1 MLCSLQ
7 EVSRM
12 LSLRPLRSSRRTPAL
27 ATPPTLARGT
37 APVAPAFALVCGA
50 LLASC
55 AQVHASDP
63 AIGAVNV
70 VDTTAASMRPA
81 RAQPN
86 ARASGRVRTYYIAA
100 DEVIWDYAPSHA
112 DLIHDQPFHYQDDP
126 ASKGLLDPNGTS
138 YRKVLYREY
147 TDSTFTTLKPRT
159 ANWEHLGILGPLIR
173 AEVGDTIRLVF
184 RNNASRPY
192 SVHPHGVM
200 YAKNAEGTSYA
211 DGTSAADRADDAV
224 AAGGTFTYVWPV
236 PERAGPAP
244 GEGSTAFW
252 LYHSHV
258 DEGRDI
264 NSGLIGPLIV
274 TRRGMARPDASPV
287 DVDREVVAQFG
298 LYDEH
303 LSWLWDENVRRL
315 YGDPARYDGANA
327 AVHDFHHFFTI
338 NGYFDGNGP
347 RITVRQGERV
357 RWYLFANPNEEEA
370 TDIHTAHWHGQ
381 TAIVG
386 HMRVDMV
393 GLTPMMTVIADMV
406 PDQPGTWLFH
416 CHMPGHFKAG
426 MRTLFVVEPAGARL
440 GRGGPAL

>member
-1 MLCSLQ
+1 MKTISTMVCILLGACAPTHGSWSNIRGVTVDHRADDTVGLTRA
-7 EVSRM
+7 RM
-12 LSLRPLRSSRRTPAL
+12 
-27 ATPPTLARGT
+27 GT
-37 APVAPAFALVCGA
+37 
-50 LLASC
+50 
-55 AQVHASDP
+55 
-63 AIGAVNV
+63 
-70 VDTTAASMRPA
+70 RE
-81 RAQPN
+81 
-86 ARASGRVRTYYIAA
+86 SGHVRTYYVAA
-100 DEVIWDYAPSHA
+100 EEVMWDYAPAHA
-112 DLIHDQPFHYQDDP
+112 DLIHNEPYHYQDDP
-126 ASKGLLDPNGTS
+126 GSKGLLDPNSTS

-147 TDSTFTTLKPRT
+147 TDSTFSTLKTRST
-159 ANWEHLGILGPLIR
+159 AWEHLGILGPLIR
-173 AEVGDTIRLVF
+173 AEVGDTIRMVF
-184 RNNASRPY
+184 RNHASRPY
-192 SVHPHGVM
+192 SVHPHGVV
-200 YAKNAEGTSYA
+200 YAKNSEGASYA
-211 DGTSAADRADDAV
+211 DGTAGPDKADDAV
-224 AAGGTFTYVWPV
+224 AAGATYTYVWQV

-315 YGDPARYDGANA
+315 YGDPAKYDGANT
-327 AVHDFHHFFTI
+327 AVHDFHHFYTI

-347 RITVRQGERV
+347 RIRVRQGERV
-357 RWYLFANPNEEEA
+357 RWYLFANPNEEEG
-370 TDIHTAHWHGQ
+370 TDMHTAHWHGQ

-386 HMRVDMV
+386 HMRADMV

-426 MRTLFVVEPAGARL
+426 MRTLFVVEPAPEKPGSE
-440 GRGGPAL
+440 GPPSAH